1 MEKNHPK
8 LKLDFWLLDLNHE
21 AQEGKSAIWL
31 WGVTYDNQ
39 RVLVIDP
46 DFQAYFYLLPKKGQS
61 IDQLKDRIE
70 RERPH
75 PAVDR
80 AVIEKRK
87 RLGEERQVLKV
98 FCKDLDTLAK
108 CARECV
114 KQLGV
119 EASFEDK
126 LRYSIKY
133 QNEFE
138 IRPCQW
144 YSVEGT
150 ESSVDPGKH
159 HVDRVLETKGHP
171 TSIPRENAPKLRLL
185 AFSIL
190 AVSPTGSPTPLRDPV
205 RVVAWK
211 NNEGEASTIQSKGD
225 SDIETIDGISEVHKR
240 FDPDVVFSFGG
251 NTFDWP
257 YLIKRAD
264 KAKANLSVGRDEGP
278 ARQSLYGHF
287 SLTGR
292 ANVDLLDFSRDLYDV
307 KIKTVE
313 NVAKFLGVEASTPT
327 IDETEY
333 YDRWIG
339 HDRPALV
346 GQMKAQAISVFN
358 VGEDALDYTL
368 QLSNLSALPPDQVL
382 AAAVGFRVDN
392 YLMMEAHRLG
402 ELIPA
407 REELNIIPYKGA
419 IVLEPSVGLH
429 DSVAVLDFSAMYPS
443 LMVKY
448 NISPD
453 TLVDRGGD
461 GVFEVPEVGHHFRNN
476 PPGFYKIVLSQLI
489 ASRQAAKREAAKTP
503 QGTPEHKILKARE
516 KATKVITN
524 ATYGYAGWAGSRWY
538 SREVAESAAA
548 LGRDTINKSIDIAK
562 NLGLKVLYGDTDSL
576 FVGYEEKLVNQFIKE
591 IDKNLGLEI
600 NLGQLYK
607 RILFTEAKKKYA
619 GLLEDGELDV
629 IGMEAIR
636 GDWSNLAR
644 NVQNEVLKLVLQDG
658 NPSRATS
665 YVTRLIKDLESAK
678 VPKSSL
684 VIWKTLTKRPD
695 EYEVNAPHV
704 EVARKM
710 AKEGWPVTVGD
721 KVGFIITKKPGKLYQ
736 KAEPHF
742 KVSLDEVDYEY
753 YVHNQIVPAA
763 ARVLEVFGIAEKDL
777 LGTGR
782 GQVNL

>member
-1 MEKNHPK
+1 M
-8 LKLDFWLLDLNHE
+8 KLDFWLLDLNHE
-21 AQEGKSAIWL
+21 AHEGGSAIWL
-31 WGVTYDNQ
+31 WGVTHDNK
-39 RVLVIDP
+39 RVLVIDAN
-46 DFQAYFYLLPKKGQS
+46 FQPYFYLLPKKGQ
-61 IDQLKDRIE
+61 DVVQLKERIE
-70 RERPH
+70 KEKPH
-75 PAVDR
+75 PSIERV
-80 AVIEKRK
+80 VIEKRK
-87 RLGEERQVLKV
+87 RLAEERQVLKI
-98 FCKDLDTLAK
+98 FCKAPDGLVK

-114 KQLGV
+114 RQLGV
-119 EASFEDK
+119 DTSYEDK

-144 YSVEGT
+144 YGVEGT
-150 ESSVDPGKH
+150 ESSVDPGKF
-159 HVDRVLETKGHP
+159 HVDKVFETNGHP
-171 TSIPRENAPKLRLL
+171 TSIRKENAPKLRLL
-185 AFSIL
+185 SFSIL
-190 AVSPTGSPTPLRDPV
+190 AVSPTGSPSPLRDPV
-205 RVVAWK
+205 KLVAWK
-211 NNEGEASTIQSKGD
+211 NNEGQASTIKSEKN
-225 SDIETIDGISEVHKR
+225 SDDELIGRLSMTHQK

-264 KAKANLSVGRDEGP
+264 KTKAKLSVGRDEGP

-287 SLTGR
+287 SLAGR

-313 NVAKFLGVEASTPT
+313 NVARFLGVEASTPT

-333 YDRWIG
+333 YDRWTG
-339 HDRPALV
+339 NDSPALV
-346 GQMKAQAISVFN
+346 KQMEGQAISVFN
-358 VGEDALDYTL
+358 IGEDALDYTL

-382 AAAVGFRVDN
+382 AAAVGFRVDS

-419 IVLEPSVGLH
+419 IVLQPSIGLH

-453 TLVDRGGD
+453 TLVNGAGED
-461 GVFEVPEVGHHFRNN
+461 VFEVPEVRHHFRKN

-489 ASRQAAKREAAKTP
+489 ESRQAAKREAAKTP
-503 QGTPEHKILKARE
+503 RGTREHEILKARE

-538 SREVAESAAA
+538 SREVAESASA
-548 LGRDTINKSIDIAK
+548 LGRDTINKSIDLAK
-562 NLGLKVLYGDTDSL
+562 KLGLKVLYGDTDSL
-576 FVGYEEKLVNQFIKE
+576 FVEYEEKLVNRFIKE
-591 IDKNLGLEI
+591 IDKTLGLEI

-619 GLLEDGELDV
+619 GLLNDGELDV
-629 IGMEAIR
+629 VGMEAIR

-644 NVQNEVLKLVLQDG
+644 NVQNEVLRLVLEDA
-658 NPSRATS
+658 NPTRAKS
-665 YVTRLIKDLESAK
+665 YVTNLTKDLKSAK

-710 AKEGWPVTVGD
+710 AKEGWPVSVGD
-721 KVGFIITKKPGKLYQ
+721 KVGFIITNKPGKLYQ

-742 KVSLDEVDYEY
+742 KVSLDQVDYDY
-753 YVHNQIVPAA
+753 YVRNQIVPAA
-763 ARVLEVFGIAEKDL
+763 TRVLEVFGITEEDL
-777 LGTGR
+777 LGTRR
-782 GQVNL
+782 GQVSL

>member
-1 MEKNHPK
+1 M
-8 LKLDFWLLDLNHE
+8 
-21 AQEGKSAIWL
+21 WL
-31 WGVTYDNQ
+31 WGVTHDNK
-39 RVLVIDP
+39 RVLVIDTS
-46 DFQAYFYLLPKKGQS
+46 FQAYFYLLPKKDQN
-61 IDQLKDRIE
+61 IDQLKERIE
-70 RERPH
+70 KEKPH
-75 PAVDR
+75 PSIREV
-80 AVIEKRK
+80 VTEKKK

-98 FCKDLDTLAK
+98 FCKDPDILEK

-114 KQLGV
+114 GRLGV
-119 EASFEDK
+119 ETSFEDK

-138 IRPCQW
+138 IRPSQW
-144 YSVEGT
+144 YNAEGT
-150 ESSVDPGKH
+150 ESSVDPQKY
-159 HVDRVLETKGHP
+159 HVDKVFEIIGHP
-171 TSIPRENAPKLRLL
+171 TAIPRENAPKLRLL
-185 AFSIL
+185 SFSIE
-190 AVSPTGSPTPLRDPV
+190 AISPTGSPSPIRDPV
-205 RVVAWK
+205 RLVAWK
-211 NNEGEASTIQSKGD
+211 NSDGHSSTVQSEKN
-225 SDIETIDGISEVHKR
+225 SDEEIIAGLSEIHQK

-257 YLIKRAD
+257 YLIKRANLT
-264 KAKANLSVGRDEGP
+264 KTKLSVGRDDGP

-292 ANVDLLDFSRDLYDV
+292 ANVDLLDFSGDLYDV

-333 YDRWIG
+333 FDHWTGNDRS
-339 HDRPALV
+339 ALV
-346 GQMKAQAISVFN
+346 DQMKAQATSIFK
-358 VGEDALDYTL
+358 VGEDALDYTI

-382 AAAVGFRVDN
+382 AAAVGFRVDS
-392 YLMMEAHRLG
+392 YLMMEAHKLG
-402 ELIPA
+402 ELIPG

-429 DSVAVLDFSAMYPS
+429 DNVAVLDFSAMYPS

-461 GVFEVPEVGHHFRNN
+461 DAFEVPEVGHHFRKN

-489 ASRQAAKREAAKTP
+489 ASRQAAKREAAKTSR
-503 QGTPEHKILKARE
+503 GTPEHRILKARE

-538 SREVAESAAA
+538 TREVAESAAA
-548 LGRDTINKSIDIAK
+548 LGRDTINKSIEIAK
-562 NLGLKVLYGDTDSL
+562 NLGLEVLYGDTDSL
-576 FVGYEEKLVNQFIKE
+576 FVQYEEKLVHQFIKE

-600 NLGQLYK
+600 NLGQMYR

-619 GLLEDGELDV
+619 GMLEDGELDV
-629 IGMEAIR
+629 VGMEAIR

-644 NVQNEVLKLVLQDG
+644 NVQSEVLKLVLQDG
-658 NPSRATS
+658 SPARAKSYLTS
-665 YVTRLIKDLESAK
+665 LIKDLESAK

-695 EYEVNAPHV
+695 QYEVNAPHV

-721 KVGFIITKKPGKLYQ
+721 KVGFIITNRAGKLYQ

-742 KVSLDEVDYEY
+742 KVSMDQVDYEY

-777 LGTGR
+777 VGTSR
-782 GQVNL
+782 GQISLQSQGRD

>member
-1 MEKNHPK
+1 
-8 LKLDFWLLDLNHE
+8 LKLDFWLLDLNHD
-21 AQEGKSAIWL
+21 AHEGRSAIWL
-31 WGVTYDNQ
+31 WGVTRDNK
-39 RVLVIDP
+39 RVLVIDANY
-46 DFQAYFYLLPKKGQS
+46 QTSFYLLPKKGQE
-61 IDQLKDRIE
+61 IDTLKETIE
-70 RERPH
+70 REKPH
-75 PAVDR
+75 PSVDR
-80 AVIEKRK
+80 VDIEQKK
-87 RLGEERQVLKV
+87 RLGEDREVLKV
-98 FCKDLDTLAK
+98 FCKDPDTLEK

-119 EASFEDK
+119 ETSFEDK

-133 QNEFE
+133 QIEFE

-144 YSVEGT
+144 YKVEGT
-150 ESSVDPGKH
+150 ESSINPRKY
-159 HVDRVLETKGHP
+159 HVDRVFVISGHP
-171 TSIPRENAPKLRLL
+171 TSIPRENAPKLRLVS
-185 AFSIL
+185 FSIL
-190 AVSPTGSPTPLRDPV
+190 AVSPTGSPSPLRDPV
-205 RVVAWK
+205 GLVTWK
-211 NNEGEASTIQSKGD
+211 NKESQANTIQSEKNSED
-225 SDIETIDGISEVHKR
+225 ELIEGFSKTNQKI
-240 FDPDVVFSFGG
+240 DPDVVFSFGG

-264 KAKANLSVGRDEGP
+264 KTKAKLSVGRDDGP

-313 NVAKFLGVEASTPT
+313 NVARYLGVEASTPT

-333 YDRWIG
+333 YDHWIG
-339 HDRPALV
+339 KDRPALV
-346 GQMKAQAISVFN
+346 EQMKAQATSIFN

-392 YLMMEAHRLG
+392 YMVMEAHRLG

-429 DSVAVLDFSAMYPS
+429 NHVAVLDFSAMYPS

-461 GVFEVPEVGHHFRNN
+461 DVFEVPEVGHHFRKN

-489 ASRQAAKREAAKTP
+489 ASRQVAKREAARTP
-503 QGTPEHKILKARE
+503 RGTPEHKILKARE

-548 LGRDTINKSIDIAK
+548 LGRDTINKSIGIAK

-576 FVGYEEKLVNQFIKE
+576 FVQYEEKLVNQFIKE

-619 GLLEDGELDV
+619 GLLDDGELDV
-629 IGMEAIR
+629 VGMEAIR

-658 NPSRATS
+658 DPGRARS
-665 YVTRLIKDLESAK
+665 YVTSLVKDLESAK

-721 KVGFIITKKPGKLYQ
+721 KVGFIITKRPGKLYQ

-742 KVSLDEVDYEY
+742 KVSLDQVDYEY

-763 ARVLEVFGIAEKDL
+763 TRVLEVFGVAEKDL
-777 LGTGR
+777 LGEDR
-782 GQVNL
+782 SQVSL

>member
-1 MEKNHPK
+1 MR
-8 LKLDFWLLDLNHE
+8 LDFWLLDLNHE
-21 AQEGKSAIWL
+21 AHEGRSAIWL
-31 WGVTYDNQ
+31 WGVTHDNQ
-39 RVLVIDP
+39 RVLAIDP
-46 DFQAYFYLLPKKGQS
+46 NFQSYFYLFPKKAQD
-61 IDQLKDRIE
+61 INQVKEKIE
-70 RERPH
+70 NEKPH
-75 PAVDR
+75 PSVER
-80 AVIEKRK
+80 VVIEKRK
-87 RLGEERQVLKV
+87 RLAEERQVLKV
-98 FCKDLDTLAK
+98 FCKDPETLEK
-108 CARECV
+108 CAKECV
-114 KQLGV
+114 RKLGV
-119 EASFEDK
+119 EASYEDK

-144 YSVEGT
+144 YMVEGK
-150 ESSVDPGKH
+150 ESTIDPGKY
-159 HVDRVLETKGHP
+159 HVDRILEANGHP
-171 TSIPRENAPKLRLL
+171 QSTPKENAPKLRLL

-190 AVSPTGSPTPLRDPV
+190 AVSPTGSPSPLRDPV
-205 RVVAWK
+205 RLVAWK
-211 NNEGEASTIQSKGD
+211 TNEGEAGTIQSKGD
-225 SDIETIDGISEVHKR
+225 SDLETIEGLSELHRR

-264 KAKANLSVGRDEGP
+264 KSKAKLSAGRDEGP

-292 ANVDLLDFSRDLYDV
+292 ANVDLLDFSHDLYDV
-307 KIKTVE
+307 KIKSVE
-313 NVAKFLGVEASTPT
+313 NVARFLGVEASAPT

-339 HDRPALV
+339 QNHPALV
-346 GQMKAQAISVFN
+346 EQMKEQAISIFN
-358 VGEDALDYTL
+358 VGEDALGYTL

-382 AAAVGFRVDN
+382 AAAVGFRVDS

-453 TLVDRGGD
+453 TLVNKGGED
-461 GVFEVPEVGHHFRNN
+461 VFEVPEVGHHFRKS

-489 ASRQAAKREAAKTP
+489 ASRQAAKSEAAKTP
-503 QGTPEHKILKARE
+503 RGTREHKILKARE

-548 LGRDTINKSIDIAK
+548 LGRDTINKSINIA
-562 NLGLKVLYGDTDSL
+562 NTLGLKVLYGDTDSL
-576 FVGYEEKLVNQFIKE
+576 FVEYEEKLVNQFIKE
-591 IDKNLGLEI
+591 IDKSLGLEI

-619 GLLEDGELDV
+619 GLMDDGELDV
-629 IGMEAIR
+629 VGMEAIR

-644 NVQNEVLKLVLQDG
+644 NVQNEVLRLVLDDA
-658 NPSRATS
+658 NPIRAKS
-665 YVTRLIKDLESAK
+665 YVLNLTKDLKSAK

-710 AKEGWPVTVGD
+710 AKEGWPVSVGD

-742 KVSLDEVDYEY
+742 KVSLDQVDYEY

-763 ARVLEVFGIAEKDL
+763 ARVLEVFGIAEENL
-777 LGTGR
+777 LGTSR
-782 GQVNL
+782 GQVSLQS

>member
-1 MEKNHPK
+1 LRLE
-8 LKLDFWLLDLNHE
+8 FWLLDLNRETHD
-21 AQEGKSAIWL
+21 GRSAIWL
-31 WGVTYDNQ
+31 WGVSHDNK
-39 RVLVIDP
+39 RVLVIDAN
-46 DFQAYFYLLPKKGQS
+46 FQVYFYLLPKRGQTV
-61 IDQLKDRIE
+61 DQLKERIE
-70 RERPH
+70 KEKPH
-75 PAVDR
+75 PSVDR
-80 AVIEKRK
+80 TVIEKRK
-87 RLGEERQVLKV
+87 RLGAERQVLKV
-98 FCKDLDTLAK
+98 FCKDPDTLEK
-108 CARECV
+108 CAKECV
-114 KQLGV
+114 KQLGA
-119 EASFEDK
+119 ETSFEEK

-133 QNEFE
+133 QIEFE

-150 ESSVDPGKH
+150 ESSSDPGKY
-159 HVDRVLETKGHP
+159 HVDRVFETSGHP
-171 TSIPRENAPKLRLL
+171 TPSTRENSPKLRLL
-185 AFSIL
+185 SLSIL
-190 AVSPTGSPTPLRDPV
+190 AVSPTGSPSPIRDPV
-205 RVVAWK
+205 RLVSWK
-211 NNEGEASTIQSKGD
+211 TKENKADTIQSEKNSED
-225 SDIETIDGISEVHKR
+225 ELIEGFSKIQQK

-257 YLIKRAD
+257 FLIKRAGRT
-264 KAKANLSVGRDEGP
+264 KAKLSVGRDDGP

-292 ANVDLLDFSRDLYDV
+292 ANVDLLDFSQDLYDV

-313 NVAKFLGVEASTPT
+313 NVGRYLGVEASTPT

-333 YDRWIG
+333 YERWTGRDR
-339 HDRPALV
+339 LV
-346 GQMKAQAISVFN
+346 LVEQMKSQATSIFN
-358 VGEDALDYTL
+358 VGEDALDYAL

-382 AAAVGFRVDN
+382 AAAVGFRVDS
-392 YLMMEAHRLG
+392 YLLLEAHKLG
-402 ELIPA
+402 ELIPG

-429 DSVAVLDFSAMYPS
+429 DNVAVLDFSAMYPS

-453 TLVDRGGD
+453 SLVEREGD
-461 GVFEVPEVGHHFRNN
+461 EVFEVPEVGHHFRKN

-489 ASRQAAKREAAKTP
+489 ASRQAAKLEAAKSP
-503 QGTPEHKILKARE
+503 RGTPEHKILKARE

-576 FVGYEEKLVNQFIKE
+576 FVQYEEKLVNHFIKD

-619 GLLEDGELDV
+619 GLLDDGELDV
-629 IGMEAIR
+629 VGMEAIR

-658 NPSRATS
+658 NPLRARS
-665 YVTRLIKDLESAK
+665 YVTSLIKDLESAK

-742 KVSLDEVDYEY
+742 KVLMDQVDYEY
-753 YVHNQIVPAA
+753 YVHNQIIPAA
-763 ARVLEVFGIAEKDL
+763 TRVLEVFGIAEKDL
-777 LGTGR
+777 LGIDR
-782 GQVNL
+782 GQVSL

>member
-1 MEKNHPK
+1 
-8 LKLDFWLLDLNHE
+8 LKLDFWLLDLNHD
-21 AQEGKSAIWL
+21 AHEGRSAMWL
-31 WGVTYDNQ
+31 WGVTRDNK
-39 RVLVIDP
+39 RVLVIDANY
-46 DFQAYFYLLPKKGQS
+46 QTSFYLLPKKGQE
-61 IDQLKDRIE
+61 IDTLKERIE
-70 RERPH
+70 REKPH
-75 PAVDR
+75 LSVDR
-80 AVIEKRK
+80 VDIEQKK
-87 RLGEERQVLKV
+87 RLGEDRDVLKV
-98 FCKDLDTLAK
+98 FCKDPDTLEK

-114 KQLGV
+114 KQLGM
-119 EASFEDK
+119 ETSFEDK

-133 QNEFE
+133 QIEFE

-144 YSVEGT
+144 YKVEGT
-150 ESSVDPGKH
+150 ESSIDPRKY
-159 HVDRVLETKGHP
+159 HVDRVFVISGHP
-171 TSIPRENAPKLRLL
+171 TSIPRENAPKLRL
-185 AFSIL
+185 ASFSIL
-190 AVSPTGSPTPLRDPV
+190 AVSPTGSPSPLRDPV
-205 RVVAWK
+205 RLVAWK
-211 NNEGEASTIQSKGD
+211 NKESQANTIQSERD
-225 SDIETIDGISEVHKR
+225 SDDELVEGFSKIHQK

-264 KAKANLSVGRDEGP
+264 RTKATLSVGRDDGP

-313 NVAKFLGVEASTPT
+313 NVAKYLGVEASNPT

-333 YDRWIG
+333 YDYWTG

-346 GQMKAQAISVFN
+346 EQMKAHTTSIFN

-392 YLMMEAHRLG
+392 YMMMEAHRLG

-429 DSVAVLDFSAMYPS
+429 DNVAVLDFSAMYPS

-453 TLVDRGGD
+453 TLVDRGD
-461 GVFEVPEVGHHFRNN
+461 EDVFEVPEVGHHFRKN
-476 PPGFYKIVLSQLI
+476 PPGLYKIVLSQLI

-503 QGTPEHKILKARE
+503 RGTPEHKILKARE
-516 KATKVITN
+516 KATKIITN

-576 FVGYEEKLVNQFIKE
+576 FVEYEEKLVNQFIRE

-600 NLGQLYK
+600 NLGQLFK

-619 GLLEDGELDV
+619 GLLDDGELDV
-629 IGMEAIR
+629 VGMEAIR

-644 NVQNEVLKLVLQDG
+644 NVQNEVLKLVLQDS
-658 NPSRATS
+658 NPVRARS
-665 YVTRLIKDLESAK
+665 YVKNLVKDLESAK
-678 VPKSSL
+678 VSKSSL

-695 EYEVNAPHV
+695 AYEVNAPHV

-710 AKEGWPVTVGD
+710 AKEGWPVSVGD
-721 KVGFIITKKPGKLYQ
+721 KVGFIVTKNPGKLYQ

-742 KVSLDEVDYEY
+742 KVSMEQVDYDY

-763 ARVLEVFGIAEKDL
+763 ARVLEVFGIHEEDL
-777 LGTGR
+777 LEPSR
-782 GQVNL
+782 GQVSL

>member
-1 MEKNHPK
+1 MR
-8 LKLDFWLLDLNHE
+8 LDFWLLDLNHD
-21 AQEGKSAIWL
+21 AHEGRSAMWL
-31 WGVTYDNQ
+31 WGVTHDNK
-39 RVLVIDP
+39 RVLVIDTS
-46 DFQAYFYLLPKKGQS
+46 FQSYFYLLPKKDQN
-61 IDQLKDRIE
+61 IDQLKE
-70 RERPH
+70 RVEKEKPH
-75 PAVDR
+75 PSIREV
-80 AVIEKRK
+80 VIEMKK

-98 FCKDLDTLAK
+98 FCKDPDTLEK

-114 KQLGV
+114 KQLAV
-119 EASFEDK
+119 ETSFEDK

-133 QNEFE
+133 QIEFE

-144 YSVEGT
+144 YMVEGM
-150 ESSVDPGKH
+150 ESSIDPGKYY
-159 HVDRVLETKGHP
+159 VDKVIETSGHP
-171 TSIPRENAPKLRLL
+171 TPIPRENAPKLRLL
-185 AFSIL
+185 SFSIL
-190 AVSPTGSPTPLRDPV
+190 AVSPTGSPSPIRDLV
-205 RVVAWK
+205 TLITWK
-211 NNEGEASTIQSKGD
+211 TKESKGDTIQSEKN
-225 SDIETIDGISEVHKR
+225 SDDELIEGFSKIQQR

-251 NTFDWP
+251 NTFDWL
-257 YLIKRAD
+257 YLIKRANRT
-264 KAKANLSVGRDEGP
+264 KAKLSVGRDDGP

-292 ANVDLLDFSRDLYDV
+292 ANVDLLDFSQDLYDV
-307 KIKTVE
+307 KIKSVE
-313 NVAKFLGVEASTPT
+313 NVARYLGVEASIPT

-333 YDRWIG
+333 YDHWTG
-339 HDRPALV
+339 HRPALV
-346 GQMKAQAISVFN
+346 EQVKAQATSIFN
-358 VGEDALDYTL
+358 VGEDALDYMF

-382 AAAVGFRVDN
+382 AAAVGFRVDS
-392 YLMMEAHRLG
+392 YLMMEAHKLG
-402 ELIPA
+402 ELIPG

-429 DSVAVLDFSAMYPS
+429 DDVAVLDFSAMYPS

-453 TLVDRGGD
+453 TLVDRRGD
-461 GVFEVPEVGHHFRNN
+461 DVFEVPEVGHHFRKN

-489 ASRQAAKREAAKTP
+489 ASRQEAKKEAAKTP
-503 QGTPEHKILKARE
+503 RGTPEHKILKARE

-562 NLGLKVLYGDTDSL
+562 TLGLKVLYGDTDSL
-576 FVGYEEKLVNQFIKE
+576 FVDYEEKRVNQFIKE
-591 IDKNLGLEI
+591 IDKKLGLEI

-619 GLLEDGELDV
+619 GLLDDGELDV
-629 IGMEAIR
+629 VGMEAIR

-658 NPSRATS
+658 NPARAKS
-665 YVTRLIKDLESAK
+665 YVTSLIKDLASAK

-721 KVGFIITKKPGKLYQ
+721 KVGFIITKRPGKLYQ

-742 KVSLDEVDYEY
+742 KVSFDQVDYEY
-753 YVHNQIVPAA
+753 YVRNQIVPAA
-763 ARVLEVFGIAEKDL
+763 TRVLEVFGVAEKDL
-777 LGTGR
+777 LGADR
-782 GQVNL
+782 RQVSL

>member
-1 MEKNHPK
+1 

-21 AQEGKSAIWL
+21 THEGKSVIWL
-31 WGVTYDNQ
+31 WGVTHDNK

-46 DFQAYFYLLPKKGQS
+46 NFLSYFYLLPREGQNPG
-61 IDQLKDRIE
+61 QLKEKIE
-70 RERPH
+70 KNKPH
-75 PAVDR
+75 PSIENV
-80 AVIEKRK
+80 VLEKRK
-87 RLGEERQVLKV
+87 RLGEERQVLRI
-98 FCKDLDTLAK
+98 FCKESDTLEK

-126 LRYSIKY
+126 LRYSTKY

-144 YSVEGT
+144 YGVEGE
-150 ESSVDPGKH
+150 ESSLDPRKY
-159 HVDRVLETKGHP
+159 HVDTVFETSGHP
-171 TSIPRENAPKLRLL
+171 VSIRRENTPSLRLL
-185 AFSIL
+185 SFSIL
-190 AVSPTGSPTPLRDPV
+190 AVSPTGSPSPLRDPV
-205 RVVAWK
+205 RLVTWK
-211 NNEGEASTIQSKGD
+211 GKEGQSRTVQSKRE
-225 SDIETIDGISEVHKR
+225 SDEDLIEELSETLGKS
-240 FDPDVVFSFGG
+240 DPDLVFSFGG
-251 NTFDWP
+251 NTYDWP
-257 YLIKRAD
+257 YLIKRAN
-264 KAKANLSVGRDEGP
+264 KTKTNLSVGRDDGP

-292 ANVDLLDFSRDLYDV
+292 ANVDLLDFSGDLYDV

-339 HDRPALV
+339 KDRPALIE
-346 GQMKAQAISVFN
+346 QMKEQANSILR
-358 VGEDALDYTL
+358 VGTDALDYTL
-368 QLSNLSALPPDQVL
+368 QLSNLSTLPPDQVL
-382 AAAVGFRVDN
+382 AAAAGFRVDS
-392 YLMMEAHRLG
+392 YLMMEAHKLG
-402 ELIPA
+402 ELIPS

-429 DSVAVLDFSAMYPS
+429 DKVAVLDFSAMYPS

-453 TLVDRGGD
+453 TLVEQGGD
-461 GVFEVPEVGHHFRNN
+461 DVFEVPEVGHHFRKS

-489 ASRQAAKREAAKTP
+489 ASRQAAKREAAKTLR
-503 QGTPEHKILKARE
+503 GTPEHKILKARE

-548 LGRDTINKSIDIAK
+548 LGRDTLNKSINLAK
-562 NLGLKVLYGDTDSL
+562 DLGLKVLYGDTDSV
-576 FVGYEEKLVNQFIKE
+576 FVEYDERLVNQFIKE
-591 IDKNLGLEI
+591 IEKKLGLEI
-600 NLGQLYK
+600 NLGQAYK

-619 GLLEDGELDV
+619 GLSEDGELDV
-629 IGMEAIR
+629 VGMEAIR

-644 NVQNEVLKLVLQDG
+644 DVQNEVLKLVLQDG
-658 NPSRATS
+658 NPSRAKS
-665 YVTRLIKDLESAK
+665 YVLKLTKDLESAK

-684 VIWKTLTKRPD
+684 VIWKTLTKRPE

-721 KVGFIITKKPGKLYQ
+721 KVGFIITKKSGKLYQ

-742 KVSLDEVDYEY
+742 KVSLEQVDYNY
-753 YVHNQIVPAA
+753 YVHNQILPVA
-763 ARVLEVFGIAEKDL
+763 ARVLEVFGVHQEDL
-777 LGTGR
+777 LETTR
-782 GQVNL
+782 GQVSL

>member
-1 MEKNHPK
+1 MR
-8 LKLDFWLLDLNHE
+8 LDFWLLDLNRETH
-21 AQEGKSAIWL
+21 EGKAAIWL
-31 WGVTYDNQ
+31 WGVTHDGK
-39 RVLVIDP
+39 RVLVIDAN
-46 DFQAYFYLLPKKGQS
+46 FQAYFYLLPKKGQD
-61 IDQLKDRIE
+61 INQLKDRME
-70 RERPH
+70 EEKPH
-75 PAVDR
+75 PSVER
-80 AVIEKRK
+80 VIMEKKK
-87 RLGEERQVLKV
+87 RLAEEWQVLKV
-98 FCKDLDTLAK
+98 FCKDSDTLEK

-133 QNEFE
+133 QIEFE

-144 YSVEGT
+144 YSVEGS
-150 ESSVDPGKH
+150 ESTVDPRKY
-159 HVDRVLETKGHP
+159 HVDKVFETTGHP
-171 TSIPRENAPKLRLL
+171 ASLPRENNPKLRLL
-185 AFSIL
+185 SFSIL
-190 AVSPTGSPTPLRDPV
+190 AISPTGSPSALRDPV
-205 RVVAWK
+205 KLVAWK
-211 NNEGEASTIQSKGD
+211 NNEDQASTIQSEKNAD
-225 SDIETIDGISEVHKR
+225 EEIIEGLSKVHQK

-257 YLIKRAD
+257 YLIKRANLT
-264 KAKANLSVGRDEGP
+264 KAKLSVGRDEGP

-292 ANVDLLDFSRDLYDV
+292 ANVDLLDFSEDLYDV
-307 KIKTVE
+307 KIKNVE
-313 NVAKFLGVEASTPT
+313 NVARFLGVEASTPT

-333 YDRWIG
+333 YDRWTS
-339 HDRPALV
+339 HDNSALV
-346 GQMKAQAISVFN
+346 GQMKAQAASVFN

-392 YLMMEAHRLG
+392 YLMMEAHKLG

-453 TLVDRGGD
+453 TLVDRAGED
-461 GVFEVPEVGHHFRNN
+461 VFEVPEVGHHFRKN
-476 PPGFYKIVLSQLI
+476 PPGLYKIVLSQLI

-503 QGTPEHKILKARE
+503 RGTPEHKILKARE

-548 LGRDTINKSIDIAK
+548 LGRDTINKSIELAK
-562 NLGLKVLYGDTDSL
+562 NLGLNVLYGDTDSL
-576 FVGYEEKLVNQFIKE
+576 FVEYEEKLVNQFIKE

-619 GLLEDGELDV
+619 GLLDNGELDV
-629 IGMEAIR
+629 VGMEAIR

-644 NVQNEVLKLVLQDG
+644 NVQNEVLRLVLEDA
-658 NPSRATS
+658 NPTRAKS
-665 YVTRLIKDLESAK
+665 YVMDLTKDLESAK

-704 EVARKM
+704 EAARKM
-710 AKEGWPVTVGD
+710 AKEGWPVSVGD
-721 KVGFIITKKPGKLYQ
+721 KVGFIITKKTGKLYQ

-742 KVSLDEVDYEY
+742 KVSLDQVDYDY
-753 YVHNQIVPAA
+753 YVRNQIVPAA
-763 ARVLEVFGIAEKDL
+763 VRVLEVFGIAEKDL
-777 LGTGR
+777 LGTRR
-782 GQVNL
+782 GQASL

>member
-1 MEKNHPK
+1 LRLE
-8 LKLDFWLLDLNHE
+8 FWLLDVNHE
-21 AQEGKSAIWL
+21 AHEGRSAIWL
-31 WGVTYDNQ
+31 WGVTHDNQ
-39 RVLVIDP
+39 RVLAIDP
-46 DFQAYFYLLPKKGQS
+46 NFQSYFYLLPKKGQD
-61 IDQLKDRIE
+61 IDQLKERIE
-70 RERPH
+70 TEKPH
-75 PAVDR
+75 PSVER
-80 AVIEKRK
+80 IVIEKRK
-87 RLGEERQVLKV
+87 RLAEERQVLKV
-98 FCKDLDTLAK
+98 FCKDPNSLEK

-150 ESSVDPGKH
+150 ESPVEPRKY
-159 HVDRVLETKGHP
+159 HVDKVFETTGHP
-171 TSIPRENAPKLRLL
+171 IAVPRENAPGLRLL
-185 AFSIL
+185 SFSIL
-190 AVSPTGSPTPLRDPV
+190 AVSPTGSPSPLRDPV
-205 RVVAWK
+205 RLVAWK
-211 NNEGEASTIQSKGD
+211 SNEGQASTLQSEKHSED
-225 SDIETIDGISEVHKR
+225 ETIEGLSEIFRK

-257 YLIKRAD
+257 FLIKRAD
-264 KAKANLSVGRDEGP
+264 KIKAKLSVGRDEGP

-313 NVAKFLGVEASTPT
+313 NVARFLGVEASTPA

-333 YDRWIG
+333 HDRWIG
-339 HDRPALV
+339 DDRPALV
-346 GQMKAQAISVFN
+346 AQMKEQANSVFN
-358 VGEDALDYTL
+358 VGEDALDYAL

-382 AAAVGFRVDN
+382 AAAVGFRVDS

-402 ELIPA
+402 ELIPG

-453 TLVDRGGD
+453 TLVAKGGED
-461 GVFEVPEVGHHFRNN
+461 VFEVPEVGHHFRKS

-489 ASRQAAKREAAKTP
+489 ASRQAAKREAAKTSR
-503 QGTPEHKILKARE
+503 GTREHKILKARE

-562 NLGLKVLYGDTDSL
+562 TLGLKVLYGDTDSL
-576 FVGYEEKLVNQFIKE
+576 FVEYEEKLVNRFIKE

-619 GLLEDGELDV
+619 GLLDDGELDV
-629 IGMEAIR
+629 VGMEAIR

-644 NVQNEVLKLVLQDG
+644 NVQNEVLRLVLEDA
-658 NPSRATS
+658 NPTRAKS
-665 YVTRLIKDLESAK
+665 YVLNLTKDLKSAK

-710 AKEGWPVTVGD
+710 AKEGWPVSVGD
-721 KVGFIITKKPGKLYQ
+721 KVGFIITKRPGKLYQ

-742 KVSLDEVDYEY
+742 KASLGEVDYEY
-753 YVHNQIVPAA
+753 YVHNQIAPAA
-763 ARVLEVFGIAEKDL
+763 ARVLEVFGIEEEDL
-777 LGTGR
+777 LGTRR
-782 GQVNL
+782 GQVSLQS

>member
-1 MEKNHPK
+1 MR
-8 LKLDFWLLDLNHE
+8 LDFWLLDLNHE
-21 AQEGKSAIWL
+21 AHEGRSAIWL
-31 WGVTYDNQ
+31 WGVTHDNK

-46 DFQAYFYLLPKKGQS
+46 NFQSYFYLLPEKGQDV
-61 IDQLKDRIE
+61 DQLKERIE
-70 RERPH
+70 TEKPH
-75 PAVDR
+75 PSVER
-80 AVIEKRK
+80 VVIEKKK
-87 RLGEERQVLKV
+87 RLAEEGQVLKV
-98 FCKDLDTLAK
+98 FCKDPDTLEK

-119 EASFEDK
+119 RTSFEDK

-144 YSVEGT
+144 YGVDGK
-150 ESSVDPGKH
+150 ESKVDPGKY
-159 HVDRVLETKGHP
+159 HVDKVFETSGHP
-171 TSIPRENAPKLRLL
+171 AHIPRENAPKLRLL
-185 AFSIL
+185 SFAIL
-190 AVSPTGSPTPLRDPV
+190 AVSPTGSPSPLRDPV
-205 RVVAWK
+205 RLVAWK
-211 NNEGEASTIQSKGD
+211 NSEGQVSTIQSEKN
-225 SDIETIDGISEVHKR
+225 SDDETIEELSEIHRR
-240 FDPDVVFSFGG
+240 FDPDFVFLFGG

-257 YLIKRAD
+257 YLIKRANTT
-264 KAKANLSVGRDEGP
+264 KAKLSVGRDEGP

-287 SLTGR
+287 SLAGR

-333 YDRWIG
+333 YDRWTG

-346 GQMKAQAISVFN
+346 EQMKAQATSVFN
-358 VGEDALDYTL
+358 VGEDALDYAL
-368 QLSNLSALPPDQVL
+368 QLSNLSSLPPDQVL
-382 AAAVGFRVDN
+382 AAAVGFRVDS

-402 ELIPA
+402 ELIPS

-453 TLVDRGGD
+453 TLVNKGGED
-461 GVFEVPEVGHHFRNN
+461 VFEVPEVGHHFRKS
-476 PPGFYKIVLSQLI
+476 PPGFYKIVLSHLI

-503 QGTPEHKILKARE
+503 RGTPEHKILKARE

-538 SREVAESAAA
+538 SRELAESAAA
-548 LGRDTINKSIDIAK
+548 LGRDTINKSIDLAK
-562 NLGLKVLYGDTDSL
+562 TLGLKVLYGDTDSL
-576 FVGYEEKLVNQFIKE
+576 FVVYEEKLVSQFIKE
-591 IDKNLGLEI
+591 IDKKLGLEI

-629 IGMEAIR
+629 VGMEAIR

-644 NVQNEVLKLVLQDG
+644 NVQNEVLRLVLEDA
-658 NPSRATS
+658 NPTRAKS
-665 YVTRLIKDLESAK
+665 YVMNLTRELASAK
-678 VPKSSL
+678 IPKSSL

-704 EVARKM
+704 EVAKKM
-710 AKEGWPVTVGD
+710 AKEGWPVSIGD
-721 KVGFIITKKPGKLYQ
+721 KVGFIITRNPGKLYQ

-742 KVSLDEVDYEY
+742 KVSPDQVDYDY

-763 ARVLEVFGIAEKDL
+763 VRVLEVFGIAEEDL
-777 LGTGR
+777 LGTSR
-782 GQVNL
+782 GQVSLQS

>member
-1 MEKNHPK
+1 
-8 LKLDFWLLDLNHE
+8 LRLDFWLLDLNHE
-21 AQEGKSAIWL
+21 AHEGGHAIWL
-31 WGVTYDNQ
+31 WGVTHDNK

-46 DFQAYFYLLPKKGQS
+46 NFQSYFYLLPKKAQDPG
-61 IDQLKDRIE
+61 QLKERIE
-70 RERPH
+70 TEKPD
-75 PAVDR
+75 PSVEK
-80 AVIEKRK
+80 VVVEKRK
-87 RLGEERQVLKV
+87 RLAEERQVLKV
-98 FCKDLDTLAK
+98 FCKDPDSLEK
-108 CARECV
+108 CAKECV
-114 KQLGV
+114 KQLRV
-119 EASFEDK
+119 ESSFEDK

-150 ESSVDPGKH
+150 KSKIPPGQY
-159 HVDRVLETKGHP
+159 HVDMVFETSGHP

-185 AFSIL
+185 SFSIL
-190 AVSPTGSPTPLRDPV
+190 AASPTGSPSPLRDPV
-205 RVVAWK
+205 RLVAWK
-211 NNEGEASTIQSKGD
+211 SNEGQASTIQSERN
-225 SDIETIDGISEVHKR
+225 SDDGIVEGLSEIYRKL
-240 FDPDVVFSFGG
+240 DPDVVFSFGG

-264 KAKANLSVGRDEGP
+264 KAKSKLSVGRDEGP

-313 NVAKFLGVEASTPT
+313 NVAKFLGIEASAPT

-333 YDRWIG
+333 NDRWIG
-339 HDRPALV
+339 HDRPLLV
-346 GQMKAQAISVFN
+346 GQMKEQAISVFN

-382 AAAVGFRVDN
+382 AAAVGFRVDS
-392 YLMMEAHRLG
+392 YLMIEAHRLG
-402 ELIPA
+402 ELIPP

-453 TLVDRGGD
+453 TLVDKGGED
-461 GVFEVPEVGHHFRNN
+461 VFEVPEVGHHFRKS

-503 QGTPEHKILKARE
+503 RGTREHKILKARE

-548 LGRDTINKSIDIAK
+548 LGRETINKSIDIAK
-562 NLGLKVLYGDTDSL
+562 TLGLKVLYGDTDSL
-576 FVGYEEKLVNQFIKE
+576 FVEYNEKLVNQFIKE

-619 GLLEDGELDV
+619 GLLDDGELDV
-629 IGMEAIR
+629 VGMEAIR

-644 NVQNEVLKLVLQDG
+644 NVQSEVLKLVLEDA
-658 NPSRATS
+658 NPSRAKS
-665 YVTRLIKDLESAK
+665 YVLNLTKDLKSAE

-710 AKEGWPVTVGD
+710 AKEGWPVSVGD
-721 KVGFIITKKPGKLYQ
+721 KVGFIITKKSGKLYQ

-742 KVSLDEVDYEY
+742 KVSLDQVDYDY
-753 YVHNQIVPAA
+753 YIHNQIVPAA
-763 ARVLEVFGIAEKDL
+763 ARVLEVFGIAEEDL
-777 LGTGR
+777 LGTSR
-782 GQVNL
+782 GQVSLQSQGPD

>member
-1 MEKNHPK
+1 

-21 AQEGKSAIWL
+21 AHEGKSAIWL
-31 WGVTYDNQ
+31 WGVTHDNK

-46 DFQAYFYLLPKKGQS
+46 NFHAYFYLLPKKGQD
-61 IDQLKDRIE
+61 INQLKDRME
-70 RERPH
+70 KEKPH
-75 PAVDR
+75 PSVER
-80 AVIEKRK
+80 VIIEKKK
-87 RLGEERQVLKV
+87 RLAEEWQVLKV
-98 FCKDLDTLAK
+98 FCNDSHTLEK

-119 EASFEDK
+119 ETSYEDK

-133 QNEFE
+133 QIEFE

-144 YSVEGT
+144 YHVDGA
-150 ESSVDPGKH
+150 ESNADPGKY
-159 HVDRVLETKGHP
+159 HVDMVLDASGHP
-171 TSIPRENAPKLRLL
+171 TPIPRENAPKLRLV
-185 AFSIL
+185 AFSTL
-190 AVSPTGSPTPLRDPV
+190 AVSPTGSPSPLRDPV
-205 RVVAWK
+205 NLVAWK
-211 NNEGEASTIQSKGD
+211 SNEGQASTIQSEMN
-225 SDIETIDGISEVHKR
+225 SDDEIIERLSKVHQK
-240 FDPDVVFSFGG
+240 FDPDVVFTFGG

-257 YLIKRAD
+257 YLIKRAN
-264 KAKANLSVGRDEGP
+264 KTNAKLSVGRDEGP

-292 ANVDLLDFSRDLYDV
+292 ANVDLLDFSGDLYDV

-313 NVAKFLGVEASTPT
+313 NVARFLGVEASIPM

-333 YDRWIG
+333 YERWTG
-339 HDRPALV
+339 HDRSALV
-346 GQMKAQAISVFN
+346 KQLEGQAVSVSN
-358 VGEDALDYTL
+358 VGEDTLDYTL
-368 QLSNLSALPPDQVL
+368 QLSNLSTLPPDQVL
-382 AAAVGFRVDN
+382 AAAVGFRVDS

-453 TLVDRGGD
+453 TLVDRAGED
-461 GVFEVPEVGHHFRNN
+461 VFEVPEVGHHFRKS
-476 PPGFYKIVLSQLI
+476 PPGLYKIVLSQLI

-503 QGTPEHKILKARE
+503 GGTPEHKILKARE
-516 KATKVITN
+516 KATKIITN

-548 LGRDTINKSIDIAK
+548 LGRDTINKSIDLAK

-576 FVGYEEKLVNQFIKE
+576 FVEYKEKLVNRFIKE
-591 IDKNLGLEI
+591 VDKNLGLEI

-619 GLLEDGELDV
+619 GLMDDGELDIV
-629 IGMEAIR
+629 GMEAIR

-644 NVQNEVLKLVLQDG
+644 NVQNEVVRLVLEDA
-658 NPSRATS
+658 NPARAKS
-665 YVTRLIKDLESAK
+665 YVMNLTKDLKSAN

-684 VIWKTLTKRPD
+684 VIWKTLTKRPE

-710 AKEGWPVTVGD
+710 AKEGWPVSVGD

-742 KVSLDEVDYEY
+742 KVSLEQVDYDY
-753 YVHNQIVPAA
+753 YVRNQIVPAA
-763 ARVLEVFGIAEKDL
+763 ARVLEVFGISEKDL
-777 LGTGR
+777 LGTS
-782 GQVNL
+782 GQVSLQS

>member
-1 MEKNHPK
+1 
-8 LKLDFWLLDLNHE
+8 LRLDFWLLDLNHD
-21 AQEGKSAIWL
+21 AHEGRSAMWL
-31 WGVTYDNQ
+31 WGVTHDNK
-39 RVLVIDP
+39 RVLVIDTS
-46 DFQAYFYLLPKKGQS
+46 FQSYFYLLPKKDQN
-61 IDQLKDRIE
+61 IDQLKE
-70 RERPH
+70 RVEKEKPH
-75 PAVDR
+75 PSIREV
-80 AVIEKRK
+80 VIEMKK

-98 FCKDLDTLAK
+98 FCKDPDTLEK

-114 KQLGV
+114 KQLAV
-119 EASFEDK
+119 ETSFEDK

-133 QNEFE
+133 QIEFE

-144 YSVEGT
+144 YMVEGM
-150 ESSVDPGKH
+150 ESSIDPGKYY
-159 HVDRVLETKGHP
+159 VDKVIETSGHP
-171 TSIPRENAPKLRLL
+171 TPIPRENAPKLRLL
-185 AFSIL
+185 SFSIL
-190 AVSPTGSPTPLRDPV
+190 AVSPTGSPSPIRDLV
-205 RVVAWK
+205 TLITWK
-211 NNEGEASTIQSKGD
+211 TKESKGDTIQSEKN
-225 SDIETIDGISEVHKR
+225 SDDELIEGFSKIQQR

-251 NTFDWP
+251 NTFDWL
-257 YLIKRAD
+257 YLIKRANRT
-264 KAKANLSVGRDEGP
+264 KAKLSVGRDDGP

-292 ANVDLLDFSRDLYDV
+292 ANVDLLDFSQDLYDV
-307 KIKTVE
+307 KIKSVE
-313 NVAKFLGVEASTPT
+313 NVARYLGVEASIPT

-333 YDRWIG
+333 YDHWTG
-339 HDRPALV
+339 HRPALV
-346 GQMKAQAISVFN
+346 EQVKAQATSIFN
-358 VGEDALDYTL
+358 VGEDALDYMF

-382 AAAVGFRVDN
+382 AAAVGFRVDS
-392 YLMMEAHRLG
+392 YLMMEAHKLG
-402 ELIPA
+402 ELIPG

-429 DSVAVLDFSAMYPS
+429 DDVAVLDFSAMYPS

-453 TLVDRGGD
+453 TLVDRRGD
-461 GVFEVPEVGHHFRNN
+461 DVFEVPEVGHHFRKN

-489 ASRQAAKREAAKTP
+489 ASRQEAKKEAAKTP
-503 QGTPEHKILKARE
+503 RGTPEHKILKARE

-562 NLGLKVLYGDTDSL
+562 TLGLKVLYGDTDSL
-576 FVGYEEKLVNQFIKE
+576 FVDYEEKRVNQFIKE
-591 IDKNLGLEI
+591 IDKKLGLEI

-619 GLLEDGELDV
+619 GLLDDGELDV
-629 IGMEAIR
+629 VGMEAIR

-658 NPSRATS
+658 NPARAKS
-665 YVTRLIKDLESAK
+665 YVTSLIKDLASAK

-721 KVGFIITKKPGKLYQ
+721 KVGFIITKRPGKLYQ

-742 KVSLDEVDYEY
+742 KVSLEQVDYEY
-753 YVHNQIVPAA
+753 YVRNQIVPAA
-763 ARVLEVFGIAEKDL
+763 TRVLKVFGVAEKDL
-777 LGTGR
+777 LGADR
-782 GQVNL
+782 RQVSL

>member
-1 MEKNHPK
+1 M
-8 LKLDFWLLDLNHE
+8 KLDFWLLDLNHD
-21 AQEGKSAIWL
+21 AHEGRSAIWL
-31 WGVTYDNQ
+31 WGVTRDNK
-39 RVLVIDP
+39 RVLVIDAN
-46 DFQAYFYLLPKKGQS
+46 FQTSFYLLPKKGQE
-61 IDQLKDRIE
+61 IDQLKERIE
-70 RERPH
+70 REKPH
-75 PAVDR
+75 PSVDR
-80 AVIEKRK
+80 VDIEQKK

-98 FCKDLDTLAK
+98 FCKDPDTLEK

-119 EASFEDK
+119 ETSFEDK
-126 LRYSIKY
+126 LRYSTKY
-133 QNEFE
+133 QIEFE
-138 IRPCQW
+138 IKPCQW
-144 YSVEGT
+144 YKVEGT
-150 ESSVDPGKH
+150 EASIDPRKY
-159 HVDRVLETKGHP
+159 HVDRVFVISGHP
-171 TSIPRENAPKLRLL
+171 TSTPRENAPKLRLVS
-185 AFSIL
+185 FSIL
-190 AVSPTGSPTPLRDPV
+190 AVSPTGSPSPIRDPV
-205 RVVAWK
+205 GLVAWK
-211 NNEGEASTIQSKGD
+211 SKENKADTIQSEKNSED
-225 SDIETIDGISEVHKR
+225 ELIEGFSKTNQK

-264 KAKANLSVGRDEGP
+264 KTKTKLSVGRDDGP

-292 ANVDLLDFSRDLYDV
+292 ANVDLLDFSADLYDV

-313 NVAKFLGVEASTPT
+313 NVARYLGVEASTPT

-333 YDRWIG
+333 YDHWIG
-339 HDRPALV
+339 TDRPALV
-346 GQMKAQAISVFN
+346 EQMKAQATSIFN

-382 AAAVGFRVDN
+382 AAAVGFRVDS
-392 YLMMEAHRLG
+392 YLLMEAHKLG

-429 DSVAVLDFSAMYPS
+429 DNVAVLDFSAMYPS

-448 NISPD
+448 IISPD
-453 TLVDRGGD
+453 TLVKGGSD
-461 GVFEVPEVGHHFRNN
+461 DVFEVPEVGHHFRKN

-503 QGTPEHKILKARE
+503 RGTPEHKILKARE

-576 FVGYEEKLVNQFIKE
+576 FVEYEEKRVNQFIKE

-619 GLLEDGELDV
+619 GLSDHGELEV
-629 IGMEAIR
+629 VGMEAIR

-644 NVQNEVLKLVLQDG
+644 NVQNEVLNLVLQDG
-658 NPSRATS
+658 NPAKARS
-665 YVTRLIKDLESAK
+665 YVKSLIKDLESAK

-710 AKEGWPVTVGD
+710 AKEGWSVTVGD
-721 KVGFIITKKPGKLYQ
+721 KVGFIVTKKPGKLYQ

-742 KVSLDEVDYEY
+742 KVSLDQVDYNY
-753 YVHNQIVPAA
+753 YVHNQIIPAA
-763 ARVLEVFGIAEKDL
+763 ARVLEVFGIHEEDL
-777 LGTGR
+777 LEPSR
-782 GQVNL
+782 GQVSL

>member
-1 MEKNHPK
+1 MR
-8 LKLDFWLLDLNHE
+8 LDFWLLDLNHE
-21 AQEGKSAIWL
+21 AHEGRSAIWL
-31 WGVTYDNQ
+31 WGVTHDNK
-39 RVLVIDP
+39 RVLVIDSN
-46 DFQAYFYLLPKKGQS
+46 FQSYFYLLPKKGQNIDRLKES
-61 IDQLKDRIE
+61 IETEK
-70 RERPH
+70 PH
-75 PAVDR
+75 PSVER
-80 AVIEKRK
+80 VVIEKRK
-87 RLGEERQVLKV
+87 RLAEEMQVLKV
-98 FCKDLDTLAK
+98 FCTDPGTLEK
-108 CARECV
+108 CAKECV
-114 KQLGV
+114 KKLGV
-119 EASFEDK
+119 ETSFEDK

-138 IRPCQW
+138 IRPSQW
-144 YSVEGT
+144 YRVEGT
-150 ESSVDPGKH
+150 ESDIEPKKY
-159 HVDRVLETKGHP
+159 HVDRVFATSGHP
-171 TSIPRENAPKLRLL
+171 TSIPREDTPKLRLL
-185 AFSIL
+185 SFSIL
-190 AVSPTGSPTPLRDPV
+190 AVSPTGSPSALRDPV
-205 RVVAWK
+205 RLVGWK
-211 NNEGEASTIQSKGD
+211 SNDGQASTIQSEKN
-225 SDIETIDGISEVHKR
+225 SDDEIIEGLSDVYRR

-264 KAKANLSVGRDEGP
+264 KTKAKLSVGRDEGP

-292 ANVDLLDFSRDLYDV
+292 ANVDLLNFSGDLYDV

-333 YDRWIG
+333 YDRWTG
-339 HDRPALV
+339 HNRPALV
-346 GQMKAQAISVFN
+346 KQMEGQAVSVFH

-382 AAAVGFRVDN
+382 AAAVGFRVDS
-392 YLMMEAHRLG
+392 YLMMEAHKLG

-419 IVLEPSVGLH
+419 IVLEPSVGRH
-429 DSVAVLDFSAMYPS
+429 DNVAVLDFSAMYPS

-453 TLVDRGGD
+453 TLVDRAGED
-461 GVFEVPEVGHHFRNN
+461 VFEVPEVGHHFRKN
-476 PPGFYKIVLSQLI
+476 PPGFYKIVLSKLI
-489 ASRQAAKREAAKTP
+489 ESRQAAKREAAKTP
-503 QGTPEHKILKARE
+503 RRTPEHKILKARE

-562 NLGLKVLYGDTDSL
+562 TLGLKVLYGDTDSL
-576 FVGYEEKLVNQFIKE
+576 FVEYDEKLVNRFIKE

-619 GLLEDGELDV
+619 GLLDNGELDIV
-629 IGMEAIR
+629 GMEAIR

-644 NVQNEVLKLVLQDG
+644 NVQNEVLRLVLENA
-658 NPSRATS
+658 NPSKAKQ
-665 YVTRLIKDLESAK
+665 YVINLTKDLKSAK
-678 VPKSSL
+678 IPKSSL

-710 AKEGWPVTVGD
+710 AKEGWTVSVGD
-721 KVGFIITKKPGKLYQ
+721 KVGFIITKRSGKLYQ

-742 KVSLDEVDYEY
+742 KVSLDQVDYDY
-753 YVHNQIVPAA
+753 YVNNQIVPAA

-777 LGTGR
+777 LGTS
-782 GQVNL
+782 GQVSL

>member
-1 MEKNHPK
+1 
-8 LKLDFWLLDLNHE
+8 LKLDFWLLDLNHD
-21 AQEGKSAIWL
+21 AHEGRSAIWL
-31 WGVTYDNQ
+31 WGVTHDKK
-39 RVLVIDP
+39 RVLVIDAN
-46 DFQAYFYLLPKKGQS
+46 FQTSFYLLPKKGQD
-61 IDQLKDRIE
+61 IDQLKERIE
-70 RERPH
+70 REKPH
-75 PAVDR
+75 PSVDR
-80 AVIEKRK
+80 VDIEQKK
-87 RLGEERQVLKV
+87 RLGEDRQVLKV
-98 FCKDLDTLAK
+98 FCKDPDTSEK

-133 QNEFE
+133 QIEFE
-138 IRPCQW
+138 IKPCQW
-144 YSVEGT
+144 YKVEGT
-150 ESSVDPGKH
+150 ESSIDPRKY
-159 HVDRVLETKGHP
+159 HVDEVFETSGHP
-171 TSIPRENAPKLRLL
+171 TSIPRENAPKLRLVS
-185 AFSIL
+185 FSIL
-190 AVSPTGSPTPLRDPV
+190 AVSPTGSPSPIRDPV
-205 RVVAWK
+205 RLVTWK
-211 NNEGEASTIQSKGD
+211 NKESQANTIQSEKNPD
-225 SDIETIDGISEVHKR
+225 DELIEGFSKTNQK
-240 FDPDVVFSFGG
+240 FDPDFVFSFGG

-264 KAKANLSVGRDEGP
+264 KTKTKLSVGRDDGP

-287 SLTGR
+287 SLSGR

-313 NVAKFLGVEASTPT
+313 NVARYLGVEASIPT

-333 YDRWIG
+333 YDHWAG
-339 HDRPALV
+339 QDRPALV
-346 GQMKAQAISVFN
+346 EQMKAHTTSIFN

-392 YLMMEAHRLG
+392 YMVMEAHRLG

-429 DSVAVLDFSAMYPS
+429 DNVAVLDFSAMYPS

-461 GVFEVPEVGHHFRNN
+461 DVFEVPEVGHHFRKN

-489 ASRQAAKREAAKTP
+489 ASRQAAKREASKTP
-503 QGTPEHKILKARE
+503 RGTPEHKILKARE

-548 LGRDTINKSIDIAK
+548 LGRDTINKSIGIAK

-576 FVGYEEKLVNQFIKE
+576 FVEYEEKLVNQFIRE

-619 GLLEDGELDV
+619 GLLDDGELDV
-629 IGMEAIR
+629 VGMEAIR

-658 NPSRATS
+658 NPARARS
-665 YVTRLIKDLESAK
+665 YLMSLIKDLGSAK
-678 VPKSSL
+678 VLKSSL

-704 EVARKM
+704 EVARKL
-710 AKEGWPVTVGD
+710 AKEGWPVSVGD
-721 KVGFIITKKPGKLYQ
+721 KVGFIVTKKPGKLYQ

-742 KVSLDEVDYEY
+742 KVSLDQVDYEY

-763 ARVLEVFGIAEKDL
+763 ARVLEVFGIHEEDL
-777 LGTGR
+777 LEPSR
-782 GQVNL
+782 GQVSL

>member
-1 MEKNHPK
+1 MR
-8 LKLDFWLLDLNHE
+8 LDFWLLDLNHE
-21 AQEGKSAIWL
+21 AHEGRSAIWL
-31 WGVTYDNQ
+31 WGVTHDNK
-39 RVLVIDP
+39 RVLVIDAN
-46 DFQAYFYLLPKKGQS
+46 FQSYFYLLPRKGQD
-61 IDQLKDRIE
+61 IDQLKERIE
-70 RERPH
+70 REKPH
-75 PAVDR
+75 PSVDR
-80 AVIEKRK
+80 TDIEQKK
-87 RLGEERQVLKV
+87 RLGEDRQVLKV
-98 FCKDLDTLAK
+98 FCKDPDTLEK
-108 CARECV
+108 CARDCV

-119 EASFEDK
+119 EGSFEDK

-133 QNEFE
+133 QIEFE

-144 YSVEGT
+144 YKVEGT
-150 ESSVDPGKH
+150 ESSIDPGKYQ
-159 HVDRVLETKGHP
+159 VDKVFETSGHP
-171 TSIPRENAPKLRLL
+171 TSIPRENTPRLRLFS
-185 AFSIL
+185 FSIL
-190 AVSPTGSPTPLRDPV
+190 AVSPTGSPSPIRDPV
-205 RVVAWK
+205 RLVTWK
-211 NNEGEASTIQSKGD
+211 NKESQADTIQSEKN
-225 SDIETIDGISEVHKR
+225 SDDELIEVFSRIQQR
-240 FDPDVVFSFGG
+240 LDPDVVFSFGG

-257 YLIKRAD
+257 YLIKRANRT
-264 KAKANLSVGRDEGP
+264 KAKLSVGRDDGP

-292 ANVDLLDFSRDLYDV
+292 ANVDLLDFSQDLYDV

-313 NVAKFLGVEASTPT
+313 NVARYLGVEASIPT

-333 YDRWIG
+333 FDRWTG

-346 GQMKAQAISVFN
+346 EQMKAQATSIFN

-368 QLSNLSALPPDQVL
+368 QLSNLSTLPPDQVL
-382 AAAVGFRVDN
+382 AAAVGFRVDS
-392 YLMMEAHRLG
+392 YLMMEAHKLG
-402 ELIPA
+402 ELIPG

-429 DSVAVLDFSAMYPS
+429 DNVAVLDFSAMYPS

-461 GVFEVPEVGHHFRNN
+461 GVFEVPEVGHHFRKT

-489 ASRQAAKREAAKTP
+489 ASRQTAKREAAKTP
-503 QGTPEHKILKARE
+503 RGTPEHKILKARE

-607 RILFTEAKKKYA
+607 RILFTEAKKKYS

-629 IGMEAIR
+629 VGMEAIR

-644 NVQNEVLKLVLQDG
+644 SVQNEVLKLVLQDG
-658 NPSRATS
+658 NPARARS
-665 YVTRLIKDLESAK
+665 YVTSLIKDLESAK

-695 EYEVNAPHV
+695 EYNVNAPHV

-742 KVSLDEVDYEY
+742 KVSLDQVDYDY

-763 ARVLEVFGIAEKDL
+763 ARVLEVFGIRDEDL
-777 LGTGR
+777 LGPSR
-782 GQVNL
+782 GQVSL

>member
-1 MEKNHPK
+1 

-21 AQEGKSAIWL
+21 AHEGRSAIWL
-31 WGVTYDNQ
+31 WGVTHDNK
-39 RVLVIDP
+39 RVLVIDAN
-46 DFQAYFYLLPKKGQS
+46 FQAYFYLMPKKGQNV
-61 IDQLKDRIE
+61 DQLIDGIE
-70 RERPH
+70 KEKPH
-75 PAVDR
+75 PSVDK
-80 AVIEKRK
+80 AVIENKK

-98 FCKDLDTLAK
+98 FCKDPDILEK

-119 EASFEDK
+119 EMSFEEK
-126 LRYSIKY
+126 LRHSMKY
-133 QNEFE
+133 QIEFE
-138 IRPCQW
+138 ITPCQW
-144 YSVEGT
+144 YRVEGT
-150 ESSVDPGKH
+150 ESSIDPGKY
-159 HVDRVLETKGHP
+159 HVDKIFETSGHP

-185 AFSIL
+185 SFSVL
-190 AVSPTGSPTPLRDPV
+190 AVSPTGSPSPPRDPV
-205 RVVAWK
+205 TLVIWK
-211 NNEGEASTIQSKGD
+211 TKEKEADTIQSEKN
-225 SDIETIDGISEVHKR
+225 SDDELIEGFSKIHQKS
-240 FDPDVVFSFGG
+240 DPDVVFSFGG

-257 YLIKRAD
+257 YLIKRANKT
-264 KAKANLSVGRDEGP
+264 KAKLSVGRDDGP

-292 ANVDLLDFSRDLYDV
+292 ANVDLLDFSQDLYDV

-313 NVAKFLGVEASTPT
+313 NVARFLGVEASTPT
-327 IDETEY
+327 IDETEFFDHWTGN
-333 YDRWIG
+333 DRA
-339 HDRPALV
+339 ALV
-346 GQMKAQAISVFN
+346 EQMKAQATSIFN

-382 AAAVGFRVDN
+382 AAAVGFRVDS
-392 YLMMEAHRLG
+392 YLLMEAHKLG
-402 ELIPA
+402 ELIPG

-429 DSVAVLDFSAMYPS
+429 DNVAVLDFSAMYPS

-453 TLVDRGGD
+453 TLVSQGGD
-461 GVFEVPEVGHHFRNN
+461 GVFDVPEVGHHFRKT

-503 QGTPEHKILKARE
+503 RGTPEHRILKARE

-576 FVGYEEKLVNQFIKE
+576 FVGNEEKLVNQFIKE

-619 GLLEDGELDV
+619 GLLDDGELDV
-629 IGMEAIR
+629 VGMEAIR

-644 NVQNEVLKLVLQDG
+644 SVQNEVLKLVLQDG
-658 NPSRATS
+658 NPARARS
-665 YVTRLIKDLESAK
+665 YVTSLVKDLESAK
-678 VPKSSL
+678 IPKSSL

-742 KVSLDEVDYEY
+742 KVSLDQVDYEY

-763 ARVLEVFGIAEKDL
+763 TRVLEIFGLGEKDL
-777 LGTGR
+777 LGPSR
-782 GQVNL
+782 GQVSL

>member
-1 MEKNHPK
+1 MR
-8 LKLDFWLLDLNHE
+8 LDFWLLDLNHE
-21 AQEGKSAIWL
+21 AHEGRSAIWL
-31 WGVTYDNQ
+31 WGVTHDNQ
-39 RVLVIDP
+39 RVLAIDP
-46 DFQAYFYLLPKKGQS
+46 NFQSYFYLFPKKAQD
-61 IDQLKDRIE
+61 INQVKEKIE
-70 RERPH
+70 NEKPH
-75 PAVDR
+75 PSVER
-80 AVIEKRK
+80 VVIEKRK
-87 RLGEERQVLKV
+87 RLAEERQVLKV
-98 FCKDLDTLAK
+98 FCKDPETLEK
-108 CARECV
+108 CAKECV
-114 KQLGV
+114 RKLGV
-119 EASFEDK
+119 EASYEDK

-144 YSVEGT
+144 YMVEGK
-150 ESSVDPGKH
+150 ESTIDPGKY
-159 HVDRVLETKGHP
+159 HVDRILEANGHP
-171 TSIPRENAPKLRLL
+171 QSTPKENAPKLRLL

-190 AVSPTGSPTPLRDPV
+190 AVSPTGSPSPLRDPV
-205 RVVAWK
+205 RLVAWK
-211 NNEGEASTIQSKGD
+211 TNEGEAGTIQSKGD
-225 SDIETIDGISEVHKR
+225 SDLETIEGLSELHRR

-264 KAKANLSVGRDEGP
+264 KSKAKLSAGRDQGP

-292 ANVDLLDFSRDLYDV
+292 ANVDLLDFSHDLYDV
-307 KIKTVE
+307 KIKSVE
-313 NVAKFLGVEASTPT
+313 NVARFLGVEASAPT

-339 HDRPALV
+339 QNHPALV
-346 GQMKAQAISVFN
+346 EQMKEQAISIFN

-382 AAAVGFRVDN
+382 AAAVGFRVDS

-453 TLVDRGGD
+453 TLVNKGGED
-461 GVFEVPEVGHHFRNN
+461 VFEVPEVGHHFRKS

-489 ASRQAAKREAAKTP
+489 ASRRAAKSEAAKTP
-503 QGTPEHKILKARE
+503 RGTREHKILKARE

-548 LGRDTINKSIDIAK
+548 LGRDTINKSINIA
-562 NLGLKVLYGDTDSL
+562 NTLGLKVLYGDTDSL
-576 FVGYEEKLVNQFIKE
+576 FVEYEEKLVNQFIKE
-591 IDKNLGLEI
+591 IDKSLGLEI

-619 GLLEDGELDV
+619 GLMDDGELDV
-629 IGMEAIR
+629 VGMEAIR

-644 NVQNEVLKLVLQDG
+644 NVQNEVLRLVLDDA
-658 NPSRATS
+658 NPIRAKS
-665 YVTRLIKDLESAK
+665 YVLNLTKDLKSAK

-710 AKEGWPVTVGD
+710 AKEGWPVSVGD

-742 KVSLDEVDYEY
+742 KVSLDQVDYEY

-763 ARVLEVFGIAEKDL
+763 ARVLEVFGIAEENL
-777 LGTGR
+777 LGTSR
-782 GQVNL
+782 GQVSLQS

>member
-1 MEKNHPK
+1 

-21 AQEGKSAIWL
+21 AHEGRSAIWL
-31 WGVTYDNQ
+31 WGVTHDNK

-46 DFQAYFYLLPKKGQS
+46 NFQAYFYLMPKKDQNT
-61 IDQLKDRIE
+61 DQLKDRIE
-70 RERPH
+70 REKPH
-75 PAVDR
+75 PS
-80 AVIEKRK
+80 IERVVLEKKK
-87 RLGEERQVLKV
+87 RLAEERQVLKV
-98 FCKDLDTLAK
+98 FCKDSDTLEK

-119 EASFEDK
+119 EASLEDK

-133 QNEFE
+133 QIEFE

-144 YSVEGT
+144 YSVEGS
-150 ESSVDPGKH
+150 ESSVDPRKY
-159 HVDRVLETKGHP
+159 HVDKVFETTGHP
-171 TSIPRENAPKLRLL
+171 ASLPRQNNPKLRLL
-185 AFSIL
+185 SFSIL
-190 AVSPTGSPTPLRDPV
+190 AISSTGSPSALRDPV
-205 RVVAWK
+205 KLVAWK
-211 NNEGEASTIQSKGD
+211 NNEGQASIIQSEKS
-225 SDIETIDGISEVHKR
+225 SDEEIIEGLSKVHQK

-251 NTFDWP
+251 NTYDWP
-257 YLIKRAD
+257 YMIKRANLT
-264 KAKANLSVGRDEGP
+264 KAKLSVGRDEGP

-292 ANVDLLDFSRDLYDV
+292 ANVDLLDFSGDLYDV
-307 KIKTVE
+307 KIKNVE
-313 NVAKFLGVEASTPT
+313 NVARFLGVEASTLT

-333 YDRWIG
+333 YDRWTG
-339 HDRPALV
+339 HDNSALV
-346 GQMKAQAISVFN
+346 GQMKAQAASVFN

-392 YLMMEAHRLG
+392 YLMMEAHKLG

-443 LMVKY
+443 LMVKH

-453 TLVDRGGD
+453 TLADKAGED
-461 GVFEVPEVGHHFRNN
+461 VFEVPEVGHHFRKN
-476 PPGFYKIVLSQLI
+476 PPGLYKIVLSQLI
-489 ASRQAAKREAAKTP
+489 ASRQAAKREAARTP
-503 QGTPEHKILKARE
+503 RGTPEHKILKARE

-548 LGRDTINKSIDIAK
+548 LGRDTINKSIDLAK

-576 FVGYEEKLVNQFIKE
+576 FVEFKEELVNQFIKE

-619 GLLEDGELDV
+619 GLMDGGELDV
-629 IGMEAIR
+629 VGMEAIR

-644 NVQNEVLKLVLQDG
+644 NVQNKVLRLVLEDA
-658 NPSRATS
+658 NPTRAKS
-665 YVTRLIKDLESAK
+665 YVMNLIKDIESTK

-710 AKEGWPVTVGD
+710 AKGGWPVSVGD
-721 KVGFIITKKPGKLYQ
+721 KVGFIIIKRPGKLYQ

-742 KVSLDEVDYEY
+742 KVSLDQVDYDY
-753 YVHNQIVPAA
+753 YVNNQIVPAA

-777 LGTGR
+777 LGPS
-782 GQVNL
+782 GQVSL

>member
-1 MEKNHPK
+1 M
-8 LKLDFWLLDLNHE
+8 KLDFWLLDLNHE
-21 AQEGKSAIWL
+21 THEGKSAIWL
-31 WGVTYDNQ
+31 WGVTHNSK
-39 RVLVIDP
+39 RVLVIDAN
-46 DFQAYFYLLPKKGQS
+46 FQLYFYLLPKRGQD
-61 IDQLKDRIE
+61 IDQLKERIE
-70 RERPH
+70 QEKPH
-75 PAVDR
+75 PSVER
-80 AVIEKRK
+80 VVIEKRK
-87 RLGEERQVLKV
+87 RLAEERQVLKI
-98 FCKDLDTLAK
+98 FCKDPDTLEK
-108 CARECV
+108 CAKECV

-119 EASFEDK
+119 ETSFEDK

-138 IRPCQW
+138 IRPCGW
-144 YSVEGT
+144 YSVEGA
-150 ESSVDPGKH
+150 ESDIEPKKY
-159 HVDRVLETKGHP
+159 HVDTVLETIGHP
-171 TSIPRENAPKLRLL
+171 TSIPRESAPKLRLL

-190 AVSPTGSPTPLRDPV
+190 AVSPTGSPSPLRDPV
-205 RVVAWK
+205 RLVAWK
-211 NNEGEASTIQSKGD
+211 NNQGEASSIQPEKN
-225 SDIETIDGISEVHKR
+225 SDEEIIEGLSEVHRK

-257 YLIKRAD
+257 YLIKRVNKT
-264 KAKANLSVGRDEGP
+264 KAKLSIGRDEGP

-292 ANVDLLDFSRDLYDV
+292 ANVDLLDFSKDLYDV

-313 NVAKFLGVEASTPT
+313 NVARFLGVEASTPT

-333 YDRWIG
+333 YDRWTG
-339 HDRPALV
+339 PGRPILIK
-346 GQMKAQAISVFN
+346 QIEAQAGSVFN

-382 AAAVGFRVDN
+382 AAAVGFRVDS
-392 YLMMEAHRLG
+392 YLMMEAHKLG

-453 TLVDRGGD
+453 TLVDRAGEN
-461 GVFEVPEVGHHFRNN
+461 VFEVPEVGHHFRKN
-476 PPGFYKIVLSQLI
+476 PPGLYKIVLSKLI
-489 ASRQAAKREAAKTP
+489 ASRQAAKSEAAKTP
-503 QGTPEHKILKARE
+503 RGTPEHKILKARE

-548 LGRDTINKSIDIAK
+548 LGRDTINKSIELAK
-562 NLGLKVLYGDTDSL
+562 TLGLKVLYGDTDSL
-576 FVGYEEKLVNQFIKE
+576 FVEYKEELVNQLIKE
-591 IDKNLGLEI
+591 IDNNLGLEI

-619 GLLEDGELDV
+619 GLTEDGELDV
-629 IGMEAIR
+629 VGMEAIR

-644 NVQNEVLKLVLQDG
+644 NVQNEVLRLVLEDA
-658 NPSRATS
+658 NPTRAKS
-665 YVTRLIKDLESAK
+665 YVMNITKDLESAK

-684 VIWKTLTKRPD
+684 VIWKTLTKQPD

-710 AKEGWPVTVGD
+710 AKEGWPVSVGD

-742 KVSLDEVDYEY
+742 KVSPDQVDYDY
-753 YVHNQIVPAA
+753 YVNNQILPAA
-763 ARVLEVFGIAEKDL
+763 ARVLKVFGIAEKDL
-777 LGTGR
+777 LGTSD
-782 GQVNL
+782 QVSL

>member
-1 MEKNHPK
+1 
-8 LKLDFWLLDLNHE
+8 LRLDFWLLDLNHE
-21 AQEGKSAIWL
+21 AHEGKSAIWL
-31 WGVTYDNQ
+31 WGVTHDNK

-46 DFQAYFYLLPKKGQS
+46 NFQSYFYLLPKKGQD
-61 IDQLKDRIE
+61 IDQLKE
-70 RERPH
+70 RVETEKPH
-75 PAVDR
+75 PSVER
-80 AVIEKRK
+80 VVIEKRK
-87 RLGEERQVLKV
+87 RLAEERQVLKV
-98 FCKDLDTLAK
+98 FCKDPDTLEK
-108 CARECV
+108 CAKECV
-114 KQLGV
+114 RKLGV
-119 EASFEDK
+119 ETSFEDK

-150 ESSVDPGKH
+150 ESKVDPGNY
-159 HVDRVLETKGHP
+159 HVDRVFETSGHP
-171 TSIPRENAPKLRLL
+171 VPIPRENAPKLRLL
-185 AFSIL
+185 SFSIL
-190 AVSPTGSPTPLRDPV
+190 AVSPTGSPSPLRDSV
-205 RVVAWK
+205 RLVAWK
-211 NNEGEASTIQSKGD
+211 NNEGQAGTIQSEKN
-225 SDIETIDGISEVHKR
+225 SDNEIIEGLSEVFRK
-240 FDPDVVFSFGG
+240 FDPDVVFSFDG

-264 KAKANLSVGRDEGP
+264 KAKAKLSVGRDEGP

-292 ANVDLLDFSRDLYDV
+292 ANVDLLDFSEDLYDV

-313 NVAKFLGVEASTPT
+313 NVARFLGVEASSPT

-333 YDRWIG
+333 YDRWTG
-339 HDRPALV
+339 KDRSALV
-346 GQMKAQAISVFN
+346 GQIEAQATSVFN

-392 YLMMEAHRLG
+392 YLMMEAHKLG

-453 TLVDRGGD
+453 TLVNKGGED
-461 GVFEVPEVGHHFRNN
+461 IFEVPEVGHHFRKS
-476 PPGFYKIVLSQLI
+476 PSGFYKIVLSQLI

-503 QGTPEHKILKARE
+503 RGTREHKILKARE

-562 NLGLKVLYGDTDSL
+562 TLGLKVLYGDTDSL
-576 FVGYEEKLVNQFIKE
+576 FVEYKEKLVNQFIKD

-619 GLLEDGELDV
+619 GLLDDGELDV
-629 IGMEAIR
+629 VGMEAIR

-644 NVQNEVLKLVLQDG
+644 NVQNEVLNLVLQDG
-658 NPSRATS
+658 NPARAKS
-665 YVTRLIKDLESAK
+665 YVTSLTKDLESAK

-695 EYEVNAPHV
+695 DYEVNAPHV

-710 AKEGWPVTVGD
+710 AKDGWPVSVGD
-721 KVGFIITKKPGKLYQ
+721 KVGFIITKKSGKLYQ

-742 KVSLDEVDYEY
+742 KVSLDQVDYEY

-777 LGTGR
+777 VGTSR
-782 GQVNL
+782 GQVSLQSQGRD

>member
-1 MEKNHPK
+1 MR
-8 LKLDFWLLDLNHE
+8 LDFWLLDLNHE
-21 AQEGKSAIWL
+21 THEGKAAIWL
-31 WGVTYDNQ
+31 WGVTHDGK
-39 RVLVIDP
+39 RVLVIDAN
-46 DFQAYFYLLPKKGQS
+46 FQAYFYLLPKKGQD
-61 IDQLKDRIE
+61 INQLKDRME
-70 RERPH
+70 EEKPH
-75 PAVDR
+75 PSVER
-80 AVIEKRK
+80 VIMEKKK
-87 RLGEERQVLKV
+87 RLAEEWQVLKV
-98 FCKDLDTLAK
+98 FCKDSDTLEK

-133 QNEFE
+133 QIEFE

-144 YSVEGT
+144 YSVEGS
-150 ESSVDPGKH
+150 ESTVDPRKY
-159 HVDRVLETKGHP
+159 HVDKVFETTGHP
-171 TSIPRENAPKLRLL
+171 ASLPRENNPKLRLL
-185 AFSIL
+185 SFSIL
-190 AVSPTGSPTPLRDPV
+190 AISPTGSPSALRDPV
-205 RVVAWK
+205 KLVAWK
-211 NNEGEASTIQSKGD
+211 NNEDQASTIQSEKNAD
-225 SDIETIDGISEVHKR
+225 EEIIEGLSKVHQK

-257 YLIKRAD
+257 YLIKRANLT
-264 KAKANLSVGRDEGP
+264 KAKLSVGRDEGP

-292 ANVDLLDFSRDLYDV
+292 ANVDLLDFSEDLYDV
-307 KIKTVE
+307 KIKNVE
-313 NVAKFLGVEASTPT
+313 NVARFLGVEASTPT

-333 YDRWIG
+333 YDRWTG
-339 HDRPALV
+339 HDNSVLV
-346 GQMKAQAISVFN
+346 GQMKAQAASIFN

-392 YLMMEAHRLG
+392 YLMMEAHKLG

-453 TLVDRGGD
+453 TLVDRAGED
-461 GVFEVPEVGHHFRNN
+461 VFEVPEVGHHFRKN
-476 PPGFYKIVLSQLI
+476 PPGLYKIVLSQLI

-503 QGTPEHKILKARE
+503 RGTPEHKILKARE

-548 LGRDTINKSIDIAK
+548 LGRDTINKSIELAK
-562 NLGLKVLYGDTDSL
+562 NLGLNVLYGDTDSL
-576 FVGYEEKLVNQFIKE
+576 FVEYEEKLVNQFIKE

-619 GLLEDGELDV
+619 GLLDNGELDV
-629 IGMEAIR
+629 VGMEAIR

-644 NVQNEVLKLVLQDG
+644 NVQNEVLRLVLEDA
-658 NPSRATS
+658 NPTRAKS
-665 YVTRLIKDLESAK
+665 YVMDLTKDLESAK

-704 EVARKM
+704 EAARKM
-710 AKEGWPVTVGD
+710 AKEGWPVSVGD
-721 KVGFIITKKPGKLYQ
+721 KVGFIITKKTGKLYQ

-742 KVSLDEVDYEY
+742 KVSLD
-753 YVHNQIVPAA
+753 
-763 ARVLEVFGIAEKDL
+763 KDL
-777 LGTGR
+777 LGTRR
-782 GQVNL
+782 GQASL

>member
-1 MEKNHPK
+1 

-21 AQEGKSAIWL
+21 AHEGKSAIWL
-31 WGVTYDNQ
+31 WGVTHDNK

-46 DFQAYFYLLPKKGQS
+46 NFQAYFYLLPKKGQD
-61 IDQLKDRIE
+61 IGQLKERIE
-70 RERPH
+70 REKPH
-75 PAVDR
+75 PSVER
-80 AVIEKRK
+80 VVIEKRK
-87 RLGEERQVLKV
+87 RLAEERQVLKI
-98 FCKDLDTLAK
+98 FCKDSDTLEK

-119 EASFEDK
+119 ETSYEDK

-133 QNEFE
+133 QIEFE

-144 YSVEGT
+144 Y
-150 ESSVDPGKH
+150 
-159 HVDRVLETKGHP
+159 HVDGAESNADPRKYHVDMVLDASGHP
-171 TSIPRENAPKLRLL
+171 RSIPRENAPKLRLV

-190 AVSPTGSPTPLRDPV
+190 AVSPTGSPSPLRDPV
-205 RVVAWK
+205 NLVAWK
-211 NNEGEASTIQSKGD
+211 SNEGQASTIQSEKN
-225 SDIETIDGISEVHKR
+225 SDDEIIERLSKVHQK
-240 FDPDVVFSFGG
+240 FDPDVVFTFGG

-257 YLIKRAD
+257 YLIKRANKTD
-264 KAKANLSVGRDEGP
+264 AKLSVGRDEGP

-292 ANVDLLDFSRDLYDV
+292 ANIDLLDFSGDLYDV

-313 NVAKFLGVEASTPT
+313 NVARFLGVEASIPM

-333 YDRWIG
+333 YERWTG
-339 HDRPALV
+339 HDHSALV
-346 GQMKAQAISVFN
+346 KQLEGQAVSVSN

-382 AAAVGFRVDN
+382 AAAVGFRVDS

-429 DSVAVLDFSAMYPS
+429 DRVAVLDFSAMYPS

-453 TLVDRGGD
+453 TLVDKGGED
-461 GVFEVPEVGHHFRNN
+461 VFEVPEVGHHFRKN

-489 ASRQAAKREAAKTP
+489 ASRQTAKREAARTP
-503 QGTPEHKILKARE
+503 RGTPEHKILKARE

-548 LGRDTINKSIDIAK
+548 LGRDTINKSIDLAK

-576 FVGYEEKLVNQFIKE
+576 FVEYKEKLVNQFIKE

-619 GLLEDGELDV
+619 GLMDDGELDIV
-629 IGMEAIR
+629 GMEAIR

-644 NVQNEVLKLVLQDG
+644 NVQNEVLKLVLEDA
-658 NPSRATS
+658 NPTRAKS
-665 YVTRLIKDLESAK
+665 YVTNLVKDLGSAK

-684 VIWKTLTKRPD
+684 VIWKTLSKRPD

-710 AKEGWPVTVGD
+710 AKEGWPVSVGD

-742 KVSLDEVDYEY
+742 KVSLDQVDYDY
-753 YVHNQIVPAA
+753 YVRNQIVPAA
-763 ARVLEVFGIAEKDL
+763 ARVLEVFGITEEDL
-777 LGTGR
+777 LGTS
-782 GQVNL
+782 GQVSL

>member
-1 MEKNHPK
+1 
-8 LKLDFWLLDLNHE
+8 LRLDFWLLDLNHE
-21 AQEGKSAIWL
+21 AHEGRSAIWL
-31 WGVTYDNQ
+31 WGVTHDNK
-39 RVLVIDP
+39 RVLVIDAN
-46 DFQAYFYLLPKKGQS
+46 FQSYFYLLPRKGQD
-61 IDQLKDRIE
+61 IDQLKERIE
-70 RERPH
+70 REKPH
-75 PAVDR
+75 PSVDR
-80 AVIEKRK
+80 TDIEQKK
-87 RLGEERQVLKV
+87 RLGEDRQVLKV
-98 FCKDLDTLAK
+98 FCKDPDTLEK
-108 CARECV
+108 CARDCV

-119 EASFEDK
+119 EGSFEDK

-133 QNEFE
+133 QIEFE

-144 YSVEGT
+144 YKVEGT
-150 ESSVDPGKH
+150 ESSIDPGKYQ
-159 HVDRVLETKGHP
+159 VDKVFETSGHP
-171 TSIPRENAPKLRLL
+171 TSIPRENTPRLRLFS
-185 AFSIL
+185 FSIL
-190 AVSPTGSPTPLRDPV
+190 AVSPTGSPSPIRDPV
-205 RVVAWK
+205 RLVTWK
-211 NNEGEASTIQSKGD
+211 NKESQADTIQSEKN
-225 SDIETIDGISEVHKR
+225 SDDELIEVFSRIQQR
-240 FDPDVVFSFGG
+240 LDPDVVLSFGG

-257 YLIKRAD
+257 YLIKRANRT
-264 KAKANLSVGRDEGP
+264 KAKLSVGRDDGP

-292 ANVDLLDFSRDLYDV
+292 ANVDLLDFSQDLYDV

-313 NVAKFLGVEASTPT
+313 NVARYLGVEASIPT

-333 YDRWIG
+333 FDRWTG

-346 GQMKAQAISVFN
+346 EQMKAQATSIFN

-368 QLSNLSALPPDQVL
+368 QLSNLSTLPPDQVL
-382 AAAVGFRVDN
+382 AAAVGFRVDS
-392 YLMMEAHRLG
+392 YLMMEAHKLG
-402 ELIPA
+402 ELIPG

-429 DSVAVLDFSAMYPS
+429 DNVAVLDFSAMYPS

-461 GVFEVPEVGHHFRNN
+461 GVFEVPEVGHHFRKT

-489 ASRQAAKREAAKTP
+489 ASRQTAKREAAKTP
-503 QGTPEHKILKARE
+503 RGTPEHKILKARE

-607 RILFTEAKKKYA
+607 RILFTEAKKKYS

-629 IGMEAIR
+629 VGMEAIR

-644 NVQNEVLKLVLQDG
+644 SVQNEVLKLVLQDG
-658 NPSRATS
+658 NPARARS
-665 YVTRLIKDLESAK
+665 YVTSLIKDLESAK

-695 EYEVNAPHV
+695 EYNVNAPHV

-742 KVSLDEVDYEY
+742 KVSLDQVDYDY

-763 ARVLEVFGIAEKDL
+763 ARVLEVFGIRDEDL
-777 LGTGR
+777 LGPSR
-782 GQVNL
+782 GQVSL

>member
-1 MEKNHPK
+1 M
-8 LKLDFWLLDLNHE
+8 KLDFWLLDLNHD
-21 AQEGKSAIWL
+21 AHEGKSAIWL
-31 WGVTYDNQ
+31 WGVTRDNK
-39 RVLVIDP
+39 RVLVIDAN
-46 DFQAYFYLLPKKGQS
+46 FQTSFYLLPKKGQD
-61 IDQLKDRIE
+61 IDQLKERIE
-70 RERPH
+70 REKPH
-75 PAVDR
+75 PSVER
-80 AVIEKRK
+80 ADIEQKK
-87 RLGEERQVLKV
+87 RLGEDRQVLKV
-98 FCKDLDTLAK
+98 SCKDPDNLEK
-108 CARECV
+108 CARDCV

-133 QNEFE
+133 QIEFE

-144 YSVEGT
+144 YKVEGT
-150 ESSVDPGKH
+150 ESSIDPRKY
-159 HVDRVLETKGHP
+159 HVDRVFETSGHP

-185 AFSIL
+185 SFSIL
-190 AVSPTGSPTPLRDPV
+190 SVSPTGSPSPIRDPV
-205 RVVAWK
+205 CLVAWK
-211 NNEGEASTIQSKGD
+211 KKDGQANTIQSEKT
-225 SDIETIDGISEVHKR
+225 SDNELIEEFSQAHQK

-264 KAKANLSVGRDEGP
+264 RTKAKLSVGRDDGP

-292 ANVDLLDFSRDLYDV
+292 ANVDLQDFSGDLYDV

-313 NVAKFLGVEASTPT
+313 NVARFLGVEASTPT

-333 YDRWIG
+333 YDHWIG
-339 HDRPALV
+339 KDRPALV
-346 GQMKAQAISVFN
+346 EQMKARAISIFN
-358 VGEDALDYTL
+358 VGDDALDYTL

-382 AAAVGFRVDN
+382 AAAVGFRVDS
-392 YLMMEAHRLG
+392 YLLMEARKLG

-407 REELNIIPYKGA
+407 RSELNIIPYKGA

-429 DSVAVLDFSAMYPS
+429 DNVAVLDFSAMYPS

-453 TLVDRGGD
+453 TLVDEGGD
-461 GVFEVPEVGHHFRNN
+461 DALEVPEVGHHFRKN

-489 ASRQAAKREAAKTP
+489 ASRQAAKKEAAKTP
-503 QGTPEHKILKARE
+503 RGTPEHKILKARE

-562 NLGLKVLYGDTDSL
+562 NLGLHVLYGDTDSL
-576 FVGYEEKLVNQFIKE
+576 FVEYEEKLVNQFIKE

-619 GLLEDGELDV
+619 GLLEDGELDIV
-629 IGMEAIR
+629 GMEAIR

-644 NVQNEVLKLVLQDG
+644 SIQNEVLKLVLQGG
-658 NPSRATS
+658 NPTEAKS
-665 YVTRLIKDLESAK
+665 YVQSLVKDLESFK

-721 KVGFIITKKPGKLYQ
+721 KVGFIVTKKPGKLYQ

-742 KVSLDEVDYEY
+742 KVSLGQVDYDY

-763 ARVLEVFGIAEKDL
+763 ARVLEVFGIHEEDL
-777 LGTGR
+777 LEPSR

>member
-1 MEKNHPK
+1 M
-8 LKLDFWLLDLNHE
+8 KLDFWLLDFNHE
-21 AQEGKSAIWL
+21 AHEGKSAIWL
-31 WGVTYDNQ
+31 WGVTHDNK

-46 DFQAYFYLLPKKGQS
+46 NFQAYFYLLPKKGQD
-61 IDQLKDRIE
+61 IGQLKERIE
-70 RERPH
+70 REKPH
-75 PAVDR
+75 PSVER
-80 AVIEKRK
+80 VVIEKRK
-87 RLGEERQVLKV
+87 RLAEERQVLKI
-98 FCKDLDTLAK
+98 FCKDSDTLEK

-119 EASFEDK
+119 ETSFEDK
-126 LRYSIKY
+126 LRHSIKY
-133 QNEFE
+133 QIEFE

-144 YSVEGT
+144 YSIEGT
-150 ESSVDPGKH
+150 ESKVDPEKY
-159 HVDRVLETKGHP
+159 HVDRVFETTGHP
-171 TSIPRENAPKLRLL
+171 IPIARQSAPKLRLL
-185 AFSIL
+185 SFTIL
-190 AVSPTGSPTPLRDPV
+190 AVSPTGSPSPLRDPV
-205 RVVAWK
+205 RLVAWRSDGQSSTVQSEK
-211 NNEGEASTIQSKGD
+211 NSDEEITEGLSK
-225 SDIETIDGISEVHKR
+225 IHQE

-257 YLIKRAD
+257 YLIKRGGKT
-264 KAKANLSVGRDEGP
+264 KAKLSVGRDDGP

-292 ANVDLLDFSRDLYDV
+292 ANVDLVDFSGDLYDV

-313 NVAKFLGVEASTPT
+313 NVAKFLGVEASTPA

-333 YDRWIG
+333 YDRWNG
-339 HDRPALV
+339 DDRPTLV
-346 GQMKAQAISVFN
+346 EQMRAKAASVFN

-382 AAAVGFRVDN
+382 AAAVGFRVDS

-429 DSVAVLDFSAMYPS
+429 DRVAVLDFSAMYPS

-453 TLVDRGGD
+453 TLVERAGED
-461 GVFEVPEVGHHFRNN
+461 VFEVPEVGHHFRTN
-476 PPGFYKIVLSQLI
+476 PPGLYKIVLSQLI

-503 QGTPEHKILKARE
+503 RGTPEHKILKARE

-548 LGRDTINKSIDIAK
+548 LGRDTINKSIDLAK
-562 NLGLKVLYGDTDSL
+562 ELGLKVLYGDTDSL
-576 FVGYEEKLVNQFIKE
+576 FVEYKETLVNQFIKE
-591 IDKNLGLEI
+591 IYRNLGLEI

-619 GLLEDGELDV
+619 GLLDDGVLDV
-629 IGMEAIR
+629 VGMEAIR

-644 NVQNEVLKLVLQDG
+644 NVQNEVLKLVLEDA
-658 NPSRATS
+658 NPSRAKS
-665 YVTRLIKDLESAK
+665 YVMNLVKDLGSAK

-710 AKEGWPVTVGD
+710 AKEGWPVSVGD

-742 KVSLDEVDYEY
+742 KVSLDQVDYDY
-753 YVHNQIVPAA
+753 YVRNQIVPAA
-763 ARVLEVFGIAEKDL
+763 ARVLEVFGISEEDL
-777 LGTGR
+777 VGTS
-782 GQVNL
+782 GQVSL

>member
-1 MEKNHPK
+1 
-8 LKLDFWLLDLNHE
+8 LRLDFWLLDLNHE
-21 AQEGKSAIWL
+21 AHEGKSAIWL
-31 WGVTYDNQ
+31 WGVTHENK
-39 RVLVIDP
+39 RVLVIDAN
-46 DFQAYFYLLPKKGQS
+46 FQSYFYLLPKGGQS
-61 IDQLKDRIE
+61 PGELKEKIE
-70 RERPH
+70 RENPH
-75 PAVDR
+75 PSIQGV
-80 AVIEKRK
+80 VLEKRK
-87 RLGEERQVLKV
+87 RLGVESQLLKI
-98 FCKDLDTLAK
+98 FCKDPDTLEK

-144 YSVEGT
+144 YSVEGKD
-150 ESSVDPGKH
+150 SAIGPKKY
-159 HVDRVLETKGHP
+159 HVDKVFETNGHP
-171 TSIPRENAPKLRLL
+171 VSIGRENAPSLGLL
-185 AFSIL
+185 SFSIL
-190 AVSPTGSPTPLRDPV
+190 AVSPIGSPSPLRDAV
-205 RVVAWK
+205 RLVAWK
-211 NNEGEASTIQSKGD
+211 GKDGKAGTIESKKD
-225 SDIETIDGISEVHKR
+225 SDEEIIEGLSETFRKS
-240 FDPDVVFSFGG
+240 DPDVVFSFGG
-251 NTFDWP
+251 NTYDWP
-257 YLIKRAD
+257 YLIKRAN
-264 KAKANLSVGRDEGP
+264 KTKTNLSVGRDDGP

-292 ANVDLLDFSRDLYDV
+292 ANVDLLDFSGDLYDV

-333 YDRWIG
+333 YDRWVG
-339 HDRPALV
+339 KDRSALV
-346 GQMKAQAISVFN
+346 EQMKAQATSVFN
-358 VGEDALDYTL
+358 VGTDALDYTL

-382 AAAVGFRVDN
+382 AAAAGFRVDS
-392 YLMMEAHRLG
+392 YLMMEAHKLG
-402 ELIPA
+402 ELIPS

-453 TLVDRGGD
+453 TLVEKGGD
-461 GVFEVPEVGHHFRNN
+461 DVFEVPEVGHHFRKN

-489 ASRQAAKREAAKTP
+489 ASRHAAKREAAKTP
-503 QGTPEHKILKARE
+503 QGTPEHRILKARE

-548 LGRDTINKSIDIAK
+548 LGRDTLNKSINIAK
-562 NLGLKVLYGDTDSL
+562 DLGLKVLYGDTDSL
-576 FVGYEEKLVNQFIKE
+576 FVEYNEKLVNQFIKE

-600 NLGQLYK
+600 NLGQVYN

-619 GLLEDGELDV
+619 GLLDDGELDV
-629 IGMEAIR
+629 VGMEAIR
-636 GDWSNLAR
+636 GDWSTLAR
-644 NVQNEVLKLVLQDG
+644 TVQNEVLRLVLEDA
-658 NPSRATS
+658 NPIRAKS
-665 YVTRLIKDLESAK
+665 YVMNLTKDLKSAN
-678 VPKSSL
+678 VPMSSL

-704 EVARKM
+704 EVARKL
-710 AKEGWPVTVGD
+710 AKEGWPVSVGD
-721 KVGFIITKKPGKLYQ
+721 KVGFIITKKPGRLYQ

-742 KVSLDEVDYEY
+742 KVSPDQIDYDY
-753 YVHNQIVPAA
+753 YVNNQILPAA
-763 ARVLEVFGIAEKDL
+763 ARVLEVFGVAEKDL
-777 LGTGR
+777 LGSS
-782 GQVNL
+782 GQVSL